1 MKKTKGFFSE
11 FKEFLSRG
19 NVMDL
24 AIGLI
29 IGSAFTAIVASLNN
43 DIISPI
49 LGLFGG
55 VDFSN
60 LMVKI
65 GGNAHSPVIKYGTRL
80 PTRSPA
86 RGAAPTIA
94 SIVPN
99 KGPLAG
105 GNTITITGSNLR
117 AQPVWQQIGSAYDGS
132 CIISAEGKA
141 YCWGWN
147 GFGQLSNGSTTQ

>member
-65 GGNAHSPVIKYGTRL
+65 GGNAHSPVIKYG
-80 PTRSPA
+80 
-86 RGAAPTIA
+86 
-94 SIVPN
+94 N
-99 KGPLAG
+99 F
-105 GNTITITGSNLR
+105 ITAVINFLITGL
-117 AQPVWQQIGSAYDGS
+117 VLFVIIK
-132 CIISAEGKA
+132 IISHAANKLPLIGDDEAAEPTTKTCP
-141 YCWGWN
+141 YCKSEIDITATRCPHCTS
-147 GFGQLSNGSTTQ
+147 QLGEHTTA

>member
-65 GGNAHSPVIKYGTRL
+65 GGNAHSPVIKYG
-80 PTRSPA
+80 
-86 RGAAPTIA
+86 
-94 SIVPN
+94 N
-99 KGPLAG
+99 F
-105 GNTITITGSNLR
+105 ITAVINFLITGLVLFVIIKIVSHAANKL
-117 AQPVWQQIGSAYDGS
+117 PLIGDD
-132 CIISAEGKA
+132 E
-141 YCWGWN
+141 
-147 GFGQLSNGSTTQ
+147 

>member
-65 GGNAHSPVIKYGTRL
+65 GGNAHSPVIKYG
-80 PTRSPA
+80 
-86 RGAAPTIA
+86 
-94 SIVPN
+94 N
-99 KGPLAG
+99 F
-105 GNTITITGSNLR
+105 ITAVINFLITGL
-117 AQPVWQQIGSAYDGS
+117 VLFV
-132 CIISAEGKA
+132 IIKIVSHAANKLPLISDDEAAEPTTKTCP
-141 YCWGWN
+141 YCKSEIDITATRCPHCTS
-147 GFGQLSNGSTTQ
+147 QLGEHTTA

>member
-29 IGSAFTAIVASLNN
+29 IGSAFTAIVTSLNN

-60 LMVKI
+60 LMVKL
-65 GGNAHSPVIKYGTRL
+65 GGNAHSPVIKYG
-80 PTRSPA
+80 
-86 RGAAPTIA
+86 
-94 SIVPN
+94 N
-99 KGPLAG
+99 F
-105 GNTITITGSNLR
+105 ITAVINFLITGL
-117 AQPVWQQIGSAYDGS
+117 VLFV
-132 CIISAEGKA
+132 IIKIVSHAANKLPLIDDDEVAEPTTKTCP
-141 YCWGWN
+141 YCKSEIDVTATRCPHCTS
-147 GFGQLSNGSTTQ
+147 QLGEHTAA

>member
-65 GGNAHSPVIKYGTRL
+65 GGNAHSPVIKYGNFIMAVINFL
-80 PTRSPA
+80 
-86 RGAAPTIA
+86 
-94 SIVPN
+94 
-99 KGPLAG
+99 
-105 GNTITITGSNLR
+105 ITGLVLFVIIKIVSHAANKLPLIGDDEVAEPTKIGR
-117 AQPVWQQIGSAYDGS
+117 AHV
-132 CIISAEGKA
+132 
-141 YCWGWN
+141 
-147 GFGQLSNGSTTQ
+147 

>member
-60 LMVKI
+60 LMVKL
-65 GGNAHSPVIKYGTRL
+65 GGNAHSPVIKYG
-80 PTRSPA
+80 
-86 RGAAPTIA
+86 
-94 SIVPN
+94 N
-99 KGPLAG
+99 F
-105 GNTITITGSNLR
+105 ITAVINFLITGLVLFVIIKIVSHAANKL
-117 AQPVWQQIGSAYDGS
+117 PLIGDDEV
-132 CIISAEGKA
+132 AEPTTKTCP
-141 YCWGWN
+141 YCKSEIDVTATRCPHCTS
-147 GFGQLSNGSTTQ
+147 QLGEHTAA